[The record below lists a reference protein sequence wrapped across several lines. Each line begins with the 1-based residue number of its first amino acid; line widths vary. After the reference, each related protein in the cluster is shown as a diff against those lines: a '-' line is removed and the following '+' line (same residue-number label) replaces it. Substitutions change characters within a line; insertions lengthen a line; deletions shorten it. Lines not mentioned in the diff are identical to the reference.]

1 MTIARPKAAATAL
14 AALLTAAVLAGC
26 GDGSTR
32 YRIDGA
38 HGLFCVPDAIN
49 ISLAAATVDGAVD
62 GSFAITSHCR
72 EHGDAC
78 IDPDVLISSAV
89 YSKRSFSGRRFVDF
103 GPGAYIHDIAVSR
116 SGEAQRLDD
125 GLLAI
130 PDPGER
136 DAWFIWRQHGRPHAA
151 VEGDDELMASCSFA
165 PMHQRYSCQRMLRGP
180 DYTANYAYM
189 AENHLPTSFASRD
202 KRVLEIID
210 GLRCE

>member
-1 MTIARPKAAATAL
+1 MTIARPTTAATAL
-14 AALLTAAVLAGC
+14 AALLTAVALAGC

-49 ISLAAATVDGAVD
+49 ASLAAPTVDGAVD
-62 GSFAITSHCR
+62 GGFAIRSRCR
-72 EHGDAC
+72 EDSDAC
-78 IDPDVLISSAV
+78 IDRDVLISSAV
-89 YSKRSFSGRRFVDF
+89 YSRRSFSGRRFVDF
-103 GPGAYIHDIAVSR
+103 PPDAFIRHMAVSR
-116 SGEAQRLDD
+116 SGDAQRLDD

-165 PMHQRYSCQRMLRGP
+165 PMHQRYFCQRMLRGP
-180 DYTANYAYM
+180 DYTANYSYV
-189 AENHLPTSFASRD
+189 AEDRLPTSFASRD